1 MAELAQLRDD
11 MAAAGTP
18 EDGYVFEELGENA
31 LVLNDPAA
39 PEFFA
44 RAWFLLSQDGWF
56 TANEAERLARLKQLA
71 KL

>member
-1 MAELAQLRDD
+1 MIPRR
-11 MAAAGTP
+11 
-18 EDGYVFEELGENA
+18 
-31 LVLNDPAA
+31 